1 PGGHADHILPP
12 LEMEET
18 EPLRMGEKEP
28 HMPKKSM
35 RGIAPGRARDANSRS
50 GSFKR
55 YHSKRGG
62 RQPGTRNV
70 FSCDYKKAI
79 FEAAHRIGHDGNGK
93 NGLVGYLMWV
103 AVFHPRAFS
112 LLLGHVVPLEALD
125 RNRLQPAD
133 LPPTVDQVD
142 ERVRAFLEIEGVP
155 PQREKYADVK
165 YHAQNRTRSSA
176 DWTGQPFPLSALMQN
191 AVASP
196 I

>member
-1 PGGHADHILPP
+1 
-12 LEMEET
+12 
-18 EPLRMGEKEP
+18 
-28 HMPKKSM
+28 MPKNSM
-35 RGIAPGRARDANSRS
+35 RGIAPGRERDANSRR

-55 YHSKRGG
+55 HHPKRGG
-62 RQPGTRNV
+62 RRKGTANA
-70 FSCDYKKAI
+70 FSRDYRQAI
-79 FEAAHRIGHDGNGK
+79 IEAAYRIGHDGNGK

-112 LLLGHVVPLEALD
+112 LLLGQVVPLEALD

-133 LPPTVDQVD
+133 PPPTVDQVD
-142 ERVRAFLEIEGVP
+142 ERVRAFLEIEGAS

-176 DWTGQPFPLSALMQN
+176 DWTGQPFPLSTLMQN

-196 I
+196 IDFCKLLAAAFLRLPRKRSRLMRPPW